1 MIINFRFLLD
11 GQVRTSKRSLLIVH
25 FGSCKIIVHFRLD
38 LRIRPSSFMHHGQ
51 FWSILAYIYLFFTQN
66 IKKNWLKESKN
77 DQNWAVEEVR
87 PVQDGFDITIANIIS
102 SKILNLSR
110 DRLITWCSVTWSIQ
124 KYLLIPNIF
133 CQNKI
138 HGVDYFRIRIEIT
151 FWVKTSFETTT
162 PFTPW
167 ILQGINLEIYY
178 AINHMIS

>member
-1 MIINFRFLLD
+1 
-11 GQVRTSKRSLLIVH
+11 
-25 FGSCKIIVHFRLD
+25 
-38 LRIRPSSFMHHGQ
+38 MHHGQ
-51 FWSILAYIYLFFTQN
+51 FWSTLANIHPLSTQN
-66 IKKNWLKESKN
+66 IKNWLKKSKN
-77 DQNWAVEEVR
+77 VKNWAVEEVR

-138 HGVDYFRIRIEIT
+138 HGVYYFRIRIEIT

-167 ILQGINLEIYY
+167 ILQGTNLEIYY